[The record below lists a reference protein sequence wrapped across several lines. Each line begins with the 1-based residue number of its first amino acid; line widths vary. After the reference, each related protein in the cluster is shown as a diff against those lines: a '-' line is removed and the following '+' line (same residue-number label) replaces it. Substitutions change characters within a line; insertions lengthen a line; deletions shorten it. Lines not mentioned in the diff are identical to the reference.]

1 MLGKIFLPIIFLFIA
16 LPLLAAECL
25 ITKALEDPNL
35 KDNQAFW
42 NEYGDLMAKG
52 RSSDDA
58 MKSLLEKFK
67 SADKDKPSVSTER
80 VQTQTG
86 SRAPTSTRSLQLD
99 VQKRAKKEMERLPQH
114 LKEKVDVFLGEA
126 LRPGGIK
133 TVRDNPGKYRLE
145 KLPEFGPNAH
155 SVRLSDGYRVLFDLK
170 EDTISLREINKGHIH
185 GN

>member
-16 LPLLAAECL
+16 LPLIAGECL

-58 MKSLLEKFK
+58 IKGLLEKFK
-67 SADKDKPSVSTER
+67 DANNENASASAER
-80 VQTQTG
+80 AQTQTS
-86 SRAPTSTRSLQLD
+86 SRTPTSTRSLQLD
-99 VQKRAKKEMERLPQH
+99 VQRRAKKEIERLPAH
-114 LKEKVDVFLGEA
+114 LKEKVDVFLGEV

-133 TVRDNPGKYRLE
+133 TVRDNPGRYRLE

-170 EDTISLREINKGHIH
+170 DDTISIREINKGHIH